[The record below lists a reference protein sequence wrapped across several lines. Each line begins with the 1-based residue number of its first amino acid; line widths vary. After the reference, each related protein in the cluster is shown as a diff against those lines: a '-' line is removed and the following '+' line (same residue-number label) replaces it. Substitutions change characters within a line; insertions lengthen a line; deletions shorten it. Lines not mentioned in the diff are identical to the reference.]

1 MLTNPT
7 MNKLVAL
14 SLTGMA
20 AALKDQLER
29 ADYGS
34 LAFEDRL
41 GLLVDREA
49 TERENRRLE
58 RNLKAAKLRMTA
70 SIEDLD
76 LHRPRGL
83 DRSVML
89 ALADAQWVR
98 AHQNVLVVGATGT
111 GKTFIACAL
120 AHAALRRGHT
130 ALYLRAPRM
139 LTDLAI
145 ARADGRLPKVLAAW
159 ARVDVL
165 VVDDLALQ
173 PLAAP
178 QAADLLEVIEDRAQR
193 RSTIVTSQLPVAQW
207 HDSLGDATV
216 ADAILD
222 RLVHNAHRLEL
233 RGDSLRR
240 PREHGAR
247 TVEVAAVAPNGP
259 HQPTTGG
266 RAGKRAATTAQDGRE

>member
-7 MNKLVAL
+7 MNKLLAL

-29 ADYGS
+29 ADYHS

-49 TERENRRLE
+49 LEREDRRLA
-58 RNLKAAKLRMTA
+58 RNLKAARLRSAA

-76 LHRPRGL
+76 LHHPRGL
-83 DRSVML
+83 DRSVIL

-98 AHQNVLVVGATGT
+98 AHQNVLIVGPTGV
-111 GKTFIACAL
+111 GKTYLACAL
-120 AHAALRRGHT
+120 AQAALRRGHT
-130 ALYLRAPRM
+130 ALYLRAPRL
-139 LTDLAI
+139 LTELAL
-145 ARADGRLPKVLAAW
+145 ARADGRLPKLLAAW

-178 QAADLLEVIEDRAQR
+178 QASDLLEVIEDRAQL
-193 RSTIVTSQLPVAQW
+193 RSTIVTSQLPVSGW

-233 RGDSLRR
+233 RGESLRR
-240 PREHGAR
+240 PRERGAR
-247 TVEVAAVAPNGP
+247 TVDVAAVAPSDSDQPRSGDGP
-259 HQPTTGG
+259 
-266 RAGKRAATTAQDGRE
+266 GKRAATTAQDDRE